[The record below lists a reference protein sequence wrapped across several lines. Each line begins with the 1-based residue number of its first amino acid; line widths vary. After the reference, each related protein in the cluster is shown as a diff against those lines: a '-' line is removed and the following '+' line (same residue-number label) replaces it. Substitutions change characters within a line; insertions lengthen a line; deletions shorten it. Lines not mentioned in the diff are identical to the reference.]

1 MGSSVADRSRMT
13 FRQLIRRVRLTA
25 ISHERVL
32 EIEGKEL
39 SRLLRSDSVD
49 KNANYVLA
57 EDLRNELLKSGSSG
71 PVPDFIPLLKLAK
84 IDDELNLKTETDA
97 KTEIGFPRSEAEK
110 TISEMIV
117 HGQELS
123 TKYGTDS
130 KKRII
135 EEGKVKKYSTIGPK
149 KNHIWSE
156 QTQNSMTGYLLMKG
170 LHNVF
175 NVRRF
180 IN

>member
-1 MGSSVADRSRMT
+1 MGRMT

-57 EDLRNELLKSGSSG
+57 EDLRNELIKSGSSE

-84 IDDELNLKTETDA
+84 TNDKVNLKSKTDA
-97 KTEIGFPRSEAEK
+97 
-110 TISEMIV
+110 
-117 HGQELS
+117 
-123 TKYGTDS
+123 KYGTDS

-135 EEGKVKKYSTIGPK
+135 EEGKVKKYSTIEPK

-170 LHNVF
+170 LHNIF
-175 NVRRF
+175 NIRRL

>member
-1 MGSSVADRSRMT
+1 MGRMT

-57 EDLRNELLKSGSSG
+57 EDLRNELIKSGSSE
-71 PVPDFIPLLKLAK
+71 PVPDFIPLLKLATTNDKVNLKSK
-84 IDDELNLKTETDA
+84 IDA
-97 KTEIGFPRSEAEK
+97 KNEIGLPRSEAEK

-117 HGQELS
+117 HGQEIS
-123 TKYGTDS
+123 TKD
-130 KKRII
+130 
-135 EEGKVKKYSTIGPK
+135 GKVKKYSTIEPK

-170 LHNVF
+170 LHNIF
-175 NVRRF
+175 NVRRL

>member
-1 MGSSVADRSRMT
+1 M
-13 FRQLIRRVRLTA
+13 I
-25 ISHERVL
+25 
-32 EIEGKEL
+32 
-39 SRLLRSDSVD
+39 
-49 KNANYVLA
+49 

-130 KKRII
+130 KKS
-135 EEGKVKKYSTIGPK
+135 KS
-149 KNHIWSE
+149 
-156 QTQNSMTGYLLMKG
+156 
-170 LHNVF
+170 F
-175 NVRRF
+175 
-180 IN
+180 